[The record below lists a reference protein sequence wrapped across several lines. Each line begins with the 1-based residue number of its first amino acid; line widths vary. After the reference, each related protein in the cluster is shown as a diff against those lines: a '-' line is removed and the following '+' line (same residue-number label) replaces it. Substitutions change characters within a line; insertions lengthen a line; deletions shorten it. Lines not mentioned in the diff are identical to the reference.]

1 MDLVT
6 IGIWIA
12 IALTAVGILTIVIF
26 GIKNIASG
34 KFRIWSLVAML
45 VPVVIFGVSYA
56 LSAGSPQPFAQ
67 AMIFTALALIVIGA
81 VAVLFT
87 GLKGL
92 IGF

>member
-12 IALTAVGILTIVIF
+12 LALIAVGILSIVLFAIR
-26 GIKNIASG
+26 NIASG
-34 KFRIWSLVAML
+34 KFRVFSLVAMVL
-45 VPVVIFGVSYA
+45 PLAIFGLSYA

-67 AMIFTALALIVIGA
+67 AMIFTALILLALGA
-81 VAVLFT
+81 LAILLT